1 MKKERTADISRPFKL
16 AHQILSLTG
25 ISFQRKSIIGFVE
38 LTIVPLRDS
47 LKVVKLNARQCRI
60 YRVCLND
67 TFEAPFQYF
76 DPFLDICQG
85 DGKQRSLEFFSNLHL
100 AAAQRVDPDNNAGEL
115 VIQIPPDAV
124 HLIAEGRSLRIGIE
138 FSLEQPQGGVHFVLP
153 NCEGS
158 LAERGA
164 HMYTY
169 SYENSSRLWFP
180 CVDSFAEP
188 CTWKLE
194 FTVDDFMTAVSCG
207 DLVEVV
213 YTPDMRRKTFHY
225 VLNTPACAPN
235 IALAVGPFEIFVDP
249 YMHEVTHFCLPQL
262 LPSLKVS
269 AKYMHE
275 AFEFYEETLSNRYPY
290 SCYKQVFVDEIDE
303 DINAYATMSILNTN
317 LLHSTAIIDQV
328 YITKKAMAQAIAEQF
343 FGCFIS
349 MQNWSDTWLPK
360 GISTYLTGLYA
371 KKCFGNNEY
380 REWIQSELQEVVKY
394 EEEFGGIILDS
405 SQPPAPLPI
414 AANSPAPAPR
424 VPDPGFY
431 FPVKNLHTMS
441 PKYIQVLRKKA
452 HLVIRMLEHRIGQEL
467 LLQVFNKQLSLAANA
482 AQQKIDSGLWSHF
495 LISTNVFTKAIFTVT
510 GKDMAVFIDQWVRT
524 GGHAK
529 FSLSFVFN
537 RKRNTVELEIRQDT
551 THYRGIRKYV
561 GPLLVNIQEL
571 DGTFK
576 HTLQIEGTVA
586 KADITCHSKSRR
598 NKKKKIPLCTG
609 EEVDMDLS
617 AMDDSPVLWIRLDPD
632 ITLMRAVQIE
642 QPDYQWQY
650 QLRHERDVTAQ
661 LEAIEALQNHPTPAT
676 RLALTDTIEN
686 EHCYYKV
693 RLRAAH
699 CLTKVANAMVATW
712 AGPPAMLAIFRKLY
726 GSASC
731 RRIIKQNNFTN
742 FQHYF
747 LQKTIPVAMAGLRNA
762 HGICPPEV
770 LAFLMDLFKYNDNSK
785 NRYSDNYYRAA
796 LIEALGATVTPVIS
810 VQHGTSITAESLS
823 VDTKAILEEV
833 TRNLNLE
840 KLLPCYKYTVSVA
853 CLKVIRILQ
862 KFGHLPSNPHLFRAY
877 AAYGQFIDVRIAAL
891 QALVDFTKVDGKWD
905 DLEFLLDMAE
915 MDPHPSVRHRLVRL
929 MVENPPFERAHKH
942 RLDKPELVDRIWN
955 LINGMLSHDSKLRC
969 DLVDFYYTLYG
980 SKRPLCLPI
989 PELGCLSAKPR
1000 KAGPQASP
1008 EREENLR
1015 LNKPGV
1021 PPHIKQ
1027 EIVQEPQDVTLPSSK
1042 RKASSPVK
1050 EPVAGPSTASDCGPE
1065 VKRQKQTHNDAG
1077 RGTPGPPGEGKVKSE
1092 YYSDN
1097 SASLPGLMGTQGPV
1111 GFEPGMFK
1119 KEAEDHKQK
1128 GDSSNKGKKKKK
1140 DKKKHKHKHKHKHE
1154 HKHTKDKDK
1163 KDKEKQPK
1171 DKDKDKDK
1179 DKEKE
1184 KEKDKDKEKSKEK
1197 DSVVKVKE
1205 DTLSSLSSSP
1215 SPDATSATNEFSFP

>member
-1 MKKERTADISRPFKL
+1 MKKERTADNCRPFKL
-16 AHQILSLTG
+16 AHQIVSLTG

-38 LTIVPLRDS
+38 LTIVPLRDN
-47 LKVVKLNARQCRI
+47 LRIVKLNARQCRI
-60 YRVCLND
+60 YRVSLND
-67 TFEAPFQYF
+67 SVEAPFQYF
-76 DPFLDICQG
+76 DSFLDICQG
-85 DGKQRSLEFFSNLHL
+85 DNKQRSLEAFSSLHL
-100 AAAQRVDPDNNAGEL
+100 AAAQKVDPDNNAGEL
-115 VIQIPPDAV
+115 VIQIPPDAAHHV
-124 HLIAEGRSLRIGIE
+124 AEGRNLRIGIE
-138 FSLEQPQGGVHFVLP
+138 FSLEQPEGGVHFVLP
-153 NCEGS
+153 NCEGT

-225 VLNTPACAPN
+225 ILNTPACAPN

-249 YMHEVTHFCLPQL
+249 YMHEVTHFCLPHL
-262 LPSLKVS
+262 LPSLKIS

-303 DINAYATMSILNTN
+303 DIHAYATMSILNTN
-317 LLHSTAIIDQV
+317 LLHTASIIDQV

-394 EEEFGGIILDS
+394 EDQFGGIILDP

-414 AANSPAPAPR
+414 AANTPAPAPR

-431 FPVKNLHTMS
+431 FPIRNLHTMS
-441 PKYIQVLRKKA
+441 PKYIEVLRKKA

-482 AQQKIDSGLWSHF
+482 AQQKIDSGLWSHM
-495 LISTNVFTKAIFTVT
+495 LMSTNVFAKAIFTVT

-551 THYRGIRKYV
+551 IHQRGIRKYV

-650 QLRHERDVTAQ
+650 QLRHERDVIAQ
-661 LEAIEALQNHPTPAT
+661 LEAIVALQNHPTPHT
-676 RLALTDTIEN
+676 RFALTDTIEN

-699 CLTKVANAMVATW
+699 CLTKVANAMVSTW

-731 RRIIKQNNFTN
+731 CRIIKQNNFTN

-770 LAFLMDLFKYNDNSK
+770 LDFLMELFKYNDNSK

-810 VQHGTSITAESLS
+810 IQQGSAINAESLS
-823 VDTKAILEEV
+823 IDTKVILEEV

-853 CLKVIRILQ
+853 CIKVIRILQ
-862 KFGHLPSNPHLFRAY
+862 KFGHLPSNPHLFKAY
-877 AAYGQFIDVRIAAL
+877 AAYGQFIDVRLAAL
-891 QALVDFTKVDGKWD
+891 EALVDFTRIDGTWE
-905 DLEFLLDMAE
+905 DLEFILDMAE
-915 MDPHPSVRHRLVRL
+915 TDPHPGIRHRLVRL
-929 MVENPPFERAHKH
+929 MVENPPFEKSFKH
-942 RLDKPELVDRIWN
+942 RLDRVELVDRIWN

-969 DLVDFYYTLYG
+969 DLVDLYYTLYG
-980 SKRPLCLPI
+980 TKRPLCLPI
-989 PELGCLSAKPR
+989 PELVNLLKPKKIGPSLSPNSEEPA
-1000 KAGPQASP
+1000 QV
-1008 EREENLR
+1008 ERN
-1015 LNKPGV
+1015 PMV
-1021 PPHIKQ
+1021 HIKKD
-1027 EIVQEPQDVTLPSSK
+1027 IIDLDAPTTSGIK
-1042 RKASSPVK
+1042 RKASPIR
-1050 EPVAGPSTASDCGPE
+1050 EAVAGPSTAPDVMPE
-1065 VKRQKQTHNDAG
+1065 PKRLKQQTQDQH
-1077 RGTPGPPGEGKVKSE
+1077 GPPGVDGKVKSE

-1097 SASLPGLMGTQGPV
+1097 SASLPGLMGTPGPV

-1119 KEAEDHKQK
+1119 KESEDHKQK
-1128 GDSSNKGKKKKK
+1128 GDSSNKVIIFNNSNFFK
-1140 DKKKHKHKHKHKHE
+1140 
-1154 HKHTKDKDK
+1154 
-1163 KDKEKQPK
+1163 
-1171 DKDKDKDK
+1171 
-1179 DKEKE
+1179 
-1184 KEKDKDKEKSKEK
+1184 
-1197 DSVVKVKE
+1197 
-1205 DTLSSLSSSP
+1205 
-1215 SPDATSATNEFSFP
+1215 

>member
-1 MKKERTADISRPFKL
+1 MKKEKTGDNSRPYKL

-38 LTIVPLRDS
+38 LTIIPLRDT
-47 LKVVKLNARQCRI
+47 LRLVKLNAKQCRI

-67 TFEAPFQYF
+67 TYEAPFQYF

-85 DGKQRSLEFFSNLHL
+85 DSKQRSLEFFSNMHL
-100 AAAQRVDPDNNAGEL
+100 AAAQRVAPDNNAGEL
-115 VIQIPPDAV
+115 VVQIPPDAA
-124 HLIAEGRSLRIGIE
+124 HLVAEGRSLRISIE
-138 FSLEQPQGGVHFVLP
+138 FSLEQPQGGVHFVVP
-153 NCEGS
+153 NCEGT

-194 FTVDDFMTAVSCG
+194 FTVDDSMTAVSCG

-225 VLNTPACAPN
+225 VLNSPACAPN

-275 AFEFYEETLSNRYPY
+275 AFEFYEETLANRYPY

-328 YITKKAMAQAIAEQF
+328 YITKKAMAQAVAEQF

-380 REWIQSELQEVVKY
+380 RQWIQSELQEVVKY
-394 EEEFGGIILDS
+394 EEQFGGIILDP
-405 SQPPAPLPI
+405 SQAPAPLPI
-414 AANSPAPAPR
+414 AANMPAPAPR
-424 VPDPGFY
+424 APDPGFY
-431 FPVKNLHTMS
+431 FPIKNLHTMS
-441 PKYIQVLRKKA
+441 PRYIEVLRKKA
-452 HLVIRMLEHRIGQEL
+452 HLIMRMLEHRIGQEL
-467 LLQVFNKQLSLAANA
+467 LLQVFNKQLSLATNA
-482 AQQKIDSGLWSHF
+482 AQQKIESGLWSHM
-495 LISTNVFTKAIFTVT
+495 LISTNVFAKAIFTVT
-510 GKDMAVFIDQWVRT
+510 GKDMSVFIDQWVRT

-529 FSLSFVFN
+529 FSLSCVFN
-537 RKRNTVELEIRQDT
+537 AKRNILELEIRQDT
-551 THYRGIRKYV
+551 THQKGIRKYV
-561 GPLLVNIQEL
+561 GPLVVNIQEL

-576 HTLQIEGTVA
+576 HTLQIEGTMA
-586 KADITCHSKSRR
+586 RADITCHSKSRR

-617 AMDDSPVLWIRLDPD
+617 VMDDSPVLWIRLDTE
-632 ITLMRAVQIE
+632 ITIMRAVQIE

-661 LEAIEALQNHPTPAT
+661 LEAIEALQHHPTPNT

-699 CLTKVANAMVATW
+699 CLTKVANAMIATW
-712 AGPPAMLAIFRKLY
+712 AGPPAMLAIFRKLF

-731 RRIIKQNNFTN
+731 RRIIKQNNFSN

-747 LQKTIPVAMAGLRNA
+747 LQKTIPVAMAGIRNA
-762 HGICPPEV
+762 LGICPTEV
-770 LAFLMDLFKYNDNSK
+770 LDFLMDLFKYNDNSK

-796 LIEALGATVTPVIS
+796 LIEALGATVTPFIT
-810 VQHGTSITAESLS
+810 VQQGTAITAESLS
-823 VDTKAILEEV
+823 TETKAILEEV

-862 KFGHLPSNPHLFRAY
+862 KFGHLPSNPRIFRAY

-891 QALVDFTKVDGKWD
+891 EALVDFTRVDGKWE

-915 MDPHPSVRHRLVRL
+915 MDPHPGVRHRLVRL
-929 MVENPPFERAHKH
+929 MVENPPFEKAHKH

-955 LINGMLSHDSKLRC
+955 LINGMLSHDAKLRC
-969 DLVDFYYTLYG
+969 DLVDLYYTLYG
-980 SKRPLCLPI
+980 TKIPLCLPI
-989 PELGCLSAKPR
+989 PELAAITKPR
-1000 KAGPQASP
+1000 KAGPPSP
-1008 EREENLR
+1008 EREIKPTPVQHARQHESIDEVEN
-1015 LNKPGV
+1015 
-1021 PPHIKQ
+1021 
-1027 EIVQEPQDVTLPSSK
+1027 PSVSNK
-1042 RKASSPVK
+1042 RKASPNRDPS
-1050 EPVAGPSTASDCGPE
+1050 GPSNSVEHGPE
-1065 VKRQKQTHNDAG
+1065 AKRPKTANNHDE
-1077 RGTPGPPGEGKVKSE
+1077 RGIPIPGEGKVKSE

-1097 SASLPGLMGTQGPV
+1097 SASLPGIMGTPGPV

-1119 KEAEDHKQK
+1119 KELEEHKSK
-1128 GDSSNKGKKKKK
+1128 GDSSNKNKKRKK
-1140 DKKKHKHKHKHKHE
+1140 DKKKHKHKHKHKHD
-1154 HKHTKDKDK
+1154 HKHN
-1163 KDKEKQPK
+1163 KDKEKKEK
-1171 DKDKDKDK
+1171 DKSK
-1179 DKEKE
+1179 DKEKDKN
-1184 KEKDKDKEKSKEK
+1184 KEKDPSALKIKDE
-1197 DSVVKVKE
+1197 
-1205 DTLSSLSSSP
+1205 TLSSASSSQ
-1215 SPDATSATNEFSFP
+1215 SPEPNVTNEFLFP